1 MAKQS
6 LELKILDS
14 RLGTLFPL
22 PSYATPGSAAI
33 DLRAMFFTD
42 NDIEGTL
49 TVNPGESVMIPTG
62 IAYHINDTSLC
73 SVLLPRSGLGS
84 KSGIVLGNL
93 VGLIDSDY
101 MDEVKICCWNR
112 SKYPFSITVGDRIA
126 QMMFIPVQQV
136 EFNIVEEFTH
146 TSERLGG
153 LGHSGVK

>member
-14 RLGTLFPL
+14 RLGTTFPL

-33 DLRAMFFTD
+33 DLRAMFPID
-42 NDIEGTL
+42 SLHSESL
-49 TVNPGESVMIPTG
+49 TIYPGESIIIPTG

-73 SVLLPRSGLGS
+73 SILLPRSGLGS
-84 KSGIVLGNL
+84 KNGIVLGNL

-101 MDEVKICCWNR
+101 TDEVKICCWNR
-112 SKYPFSITVGDRIA
+112 SQMPFPIALGDRIA
-126 QMMFIPVQQV
+126 QMMFMPVQQV
-136 EFNIVEEFTH
+136 EFNIVEEFSCS
-146 TSERLGG
+146 SERLGG